1 MKYDK
6 KIKIQYEI
14 QEIIIRNIRETLDI
28 DSEIKI
34 NEFTVLTTDLGCD
47 SMDVIEILIGCEK
60 DFKLELSAE
69 TFDVVSTTFQ
79 YEPIYKAVEHF
90 CNLKKV
96 PFTNPVVLGIQPKA
110 ANVKDAVIKM
120 QKNVRAVTTNNVKQK
135 KR

>member
-6 KIKIQYEI
+6 TIKTQNEI

-47 SMDVIEILIGCEK
+47 SMDAIEILIGCEK

-69 TFDVVSTTFQ
+69 TFDVVSTTIQ
-79 YEPIYKAVEHF
+79 CAPIYKTVEHF

-120 QKNVRAVTTNNVKQK
+120 QNVRAVTTNNVKQK